1 MERYIA
7 INLAKDSY
15 EFHNKNVISP
25 HAYVI

>member
-15 EFHNKNVISP
+15 EFHNKNVTSLY
-25 HAYVI
+25 AYVI